1 MSYSS
6 PVQSFPDSEGNS
18 IWRMLRYICYNSK
31 NFFWGASTE
40 VNTNDRLGV
49 NGTVATVA
57 VAREVP
63 NPIESPFGVHLRF
76 ALGGGPRAKVER
88 TYSEP
93 TPVGFHMLICH
104 NPQ

>member
-1 MSYSS
+1 MIYRS
-6 PVQSFPDSEGNS
+6 PELSFPDSVGS
-18 IWRMLRYICYNSK
+18 SMWRMLRYSCYNSK

-57 VAREVP
+57 VARGVS
-63 NPIESPFGVHLRF
+63 NPIETPFGVCLRF
-76 ALGGGPRAKVER
+76 ALVGGTRAKVER

-93 TPVGFHMLICH
+93 TPVGFQILICH
-104 NPQ
+104 K

>member
-1 MSYSS
+1 M
-6 PVQSFPDSEGNS
+6 
-18 IWRMLRYICYNSK
+18 WRMLRYSCYSSK
-31 NFFWGASTE
+31 TFFRGASTE

-57 VAREVP
+57 VALGVP
-63 NPIESPFGVHLRF
+63 NPIEAPFGVRLRF

-93 TPVGFHMLICH
+93 TTLGSQRITRH
-104 NPQ
+104 